1 MILIPKDLLNNND
14 TLIMILLF
22 VKIMIKIK

>member
-14 TLIMILLF
+14 PLIMILLF